1 MVQVEGID
9 HIALAVQ
16 DQATSIRWYREVLG
30 LERRHEEVWGDVP
43 AIMAAGTTSLAL
55 FPRRTDGGVAVPPG
69 ERPGMLHIAFRVDRT
84 GFEQAQAELQQR
96 GIEFSFEDHD
106 IARSIYF
113 RDPDGYR
120 LEITTYDQ

>member
-1 MVQVEGID
+1 MLKMEGID
-9 HIALAVQ
+9 HIALAVK

-30 LERRHEEVWGDVP
+30 LERRHEEVWGGVP

-55 FPRRTDGGVAVPPG
+55 FPRRTDGETALPPG
-69 ERPGMLHIAFRVDRT
+69 EKPGMLHIAFRVDRT
-84 GFEQAQAELQQR
+84 GFEQAQAELRQR
-96 GIEFSFEDHD
+96 GIDFTFEDHD

-120 LEITTYDQ
+120 LEITTYDL